1 MHEHGHECLLSPGI
15 LKDIQEFYS
24 INNSQAGLL
33 ASSSIASFVIF
44 SLLYGYLGDRF
55 NRKYVMIVGL
65 VSWSLIGFGS
75 SFIGSQ
81 VSFSER
87 ELTFMFAVCYRPSVC
102 LSVCLSSVTLVR
114 PTQAVEIFGNIST
127 AYGTMPIH

>member
-1 MHEHGHECLLSPGI
+1 MHEHGHECLLGSGI

-81 VSFSER
+81 VSFSQ
-87 ELTFMFAVCYRPSVC
+87 FAICYG
-102 LSVCLSSVTLVR
+102 LSVCHLSVVCKARAPYT
-114 PTQAVEIFGNIST
+114 GC
-127 AYGTMPIH
+127 

>member
-1 MHEHGHECLLSPGI
+1 MTALLSPGI

-24 INNSQAGLL
+24 INNTQAGLL
-33 ASSSIASFVIF
+33 SSSFIVSFMIF

-65 VSWSLIGFGS
+65 VSWSIIGFAS

-87 ELTFMFAVCYRPSVC
+87 ELTFTFAICYRPSVC
-102 LSVCLSSVTLVR
+102 RPSVVCKAR
-114 PTQAVEIFGNIST
+114 GPTQAVEIFGNIST
-127 AYGTMPIH
+127 ALDVPRPSVDIR